1 MSGFLRY
8 LIGSTVVGGT
18 VGFAHG
24 YAAFPS
30 EMPNRGIRIYEN
42 ALSGALLA
50 PWAPIAVPIYA
61 TQLWP
66 TQKGCPW
73 LRRTPA
79 TPMDV
84 PTVAEK
90 P

>member
-8 LIGSTVVGGT
+8 LIGSTVIGGT

-24 YAAFPS
+24 YAAFPPG
-30 EMPNRGIRIYEN
+30 MPNRAVRIYEN
-42 ALSGALLA
+42 SLSGALLA
-50 PWAPIAVPIYA
+50 PWAPVAVPIYA
-61 TQLWP
+61 SQWWP
-66 TQKGCPW
+66 NKGECPW

-79 TPMDV
+79 TPMDM